1 MPIHRTASISTHRN
15 LIIAVAETV
24 MIPLIR
30 GRVTI
35 GGFEKLMTLITR
47 AIGNGR
53 QENMIRATQQLPAVN
68 SKDGESRDYMTT
80 DHTLTT
86 NRRIGEEQ
94 SPMMT
99 GGATASIV
107 LEETAVGKAT
117 MVGIREN
124 VTATRTDVRQTI
136 KKNPPKH
143 RRTVHGNLVQGGNPV
158 EVVRDIGTN
167 ALVATTPRVRTR
179 GRRSISTVSDHE
191 EIENVTEV
199 DIWTVNV
206 DHPKIL

>member
-30 GRVTI
+30 GTVTI
-35 GGFEKLMTLITR
+35 GGLEKLMTLITR

-53 QENMIRATQQLPAVN
+53 QGSLIRATQQLPAVN
-68 SKDGESRDYMTT
+68 NKDGESRDSMTT
-80 DHTLTT
+80 DHTPTASH
-86 NRRIGEEQ
+86 RIGEEQ
-94 SPMMT
+94 SPMMS
-99 GGATASIV
+99 GGATASLV
-107 LEETAVGKAT
+107 LEETAVGKVT
-117 MVGIREN
+117 MAGIREN
-124 VTATRTDVRQTI
+124 VTATRTDVRLTI
-136 KKNPPKH
+136 KRNPRKH

-179 GRRSISTVSDHE
+179 ERRSINTVSDNE

-206 DHPKIL
+206 DHLKIL